1 MLDLKWCLRDSILF
15 KTNWNHHCYVK
26 YPSSVISIIL
36 WNLKFSSSVVMLV
49 LWVLEMVINCFGLTE
64 SFVTHLNLLCL
75 WIKSFKELLISIS
88 WIWVF
93 VWIFVS
99 LTCECLAQ
107 VDARKGLSDREKN
120 EVRDG
125 FAVPCMAG
133 KQNHVLYKK
142 KKWVLLNV
150 SHLSYSHVNW
160 YFCSVL
166 QIFLELFMPRKICKW
181 NKN

>member
-1 MLDLKWCLRDSILF
+1 MTNKDLYHQTLRNIKLAANNFSLMLDLKWCLRDSILF

-142 KKWVLLNV
+142 KNE
-150 SHLSYSHVNW
+150 
-160 YFCSVL
+160 CS
-166 QIFLELFMPRKICKW
+166 
-181 NKN
+181 